1 MTFDEYQKK
10 AISTLLAGPD
20 KLTDVIHMAL
30 GISGEAGEVSEK
42 IKKIIRDK
50 NGDLSELDVNAMK
63 KELGDVLWHLAVMS
77 ELLGI
82 SFNEVADLN
91 IAKLA
96 SRKERG
102 VLGGSG
108 DNR

>member
-1 MTFDEYQKK
+1 MTFNDYQKQ
-10 AISTLLAGPD
+10 AMTTLLSGPD

-30 GISGEAGEVSEK
+30 GISGEAGEVAEK

-50 NGDLSELDVNAMK
+50 NGDLSQLNIEDVK
-63 KELGDVLWHLAVMS
+63 KELGDVLWYLAVMAQ
-77 ELLGI
+77 LFDI
-82 SFNEVADLN
+82 SFDEVAQMN
-91 IAKLA
+91 VEKLA

-102 VLGGSG
+102 VIGGSG